1 MARNQSPGPDKRTL
15 LVSEGAFPGTA
26 APRLAWTMPSSSGR
40 HAVTFTICGVGS
52 AGRLIV
58 EVAID
63 AGFFA
68 LGHEKLGDIV
78 PDLRLRLC
86 QAVVDTNNLRA
97 LLADL
102 RRWET
107 DHTLV
112 RRQISAGS
120 LPALTV
126 EIGERDGVICTPEQP
141 VFTVR
146 YEGSLTHVEHGFV
159 VDQSCVAIAIESLA
173 RVVEGSQTARG

>member
-1 MARNQSPGPDKRTL
+1 M
-15 LVSEGAFPGTA
+15 
-26 APRLAWTMPSSSGR
+26 
-40 HAVTFTICGVGS
+40 
-52 AGRLIV
+52 
-58 EVAID
+58 
-63 AGFFA
+63 
-68 LGHEKLGDIV
+68 

-86 QAVVDTNNLRA
+86 QAIVDRDSLRA

-107 DHTLV
+107 DHTSV

-159 VDQSCVAIAIESLA
+159 VDQSCVGICSESLA
-173 RVVEGSQTARG
+173 RVIEGTPASGS